1 MGLKIKRS
9 DFAKNVLVLFSG
21 TFISQIIPF
30 LILPVLQKYYYSPSD
45 FGILVVFVTFSE
57 LFANISSLKLEFGIV
72 LQKRLKDAVNLMYGA
87 VRISIITT
95 IISFVVILVFKRQIA
110 EFFKTP
116 EIENL
121 LFLVPFYIL
130 FFSINNLM
138 SYWNNRKSAF
148 KIISFSKI
156 VQTSSAE
163 FSKLLIGIVNISSG
177 LIIGRIIGFA
187 LSSIYYVNRFIKN
200 DLKSLKLLNSNVSK
214 KVVRNNTDFIFYTTP
229 SVFISSLINFVY
241 INLFLYF
248 FGSQVVGVLGVST
261 TYISAAYGVISVSF
275 SQVFYSKINS
285 LNTKSEL
292 LEIYIKF
299 AKRLFIFSSIPLIFI
314 YAIPTVVVTSLLGE
328 KWDELLPIAR
338 VMVVWLSFWFVSSS
352 LSFIYM
358 RLGKQKAMFFY
369 DLLHLI
375 LILIGI
381 FSAKIINPSFTSVLW
396 GFTIAKSSYY
406 IFIVFL
412 TIHFIKNCD
421 ESKL

>member
-1 MGLKIKRS
+1 MGLNINRS

-21 TFISQIIPF
+21 TFISQIVPF
-30 LILPVLQKYYYSPSD
+30 LILPVLQKFYYSPSD

-87 VRISIITT
+87 VRILIITT
-95 IISFVVILVFKRQIA
+95 IVSLVVVLVFKRQIA
-110 EFFKTP
+110 DFFKTP

-121 LFLVPFYIL
+121 LFLAPFYIL
-130 FFSINNLM
+130 FFSLNNVM

-148 KIISFSKI
+148 KIISISKI

-163 FSKLLIGIVNISSG
+163 FSKLLIGIFNFSSG

-187 LSSIYYVNRFIKN
+187 LSSIFYVNRFIKS

-248 FGSQVVGVLGVST
+248 FGNEVVGVLGVSS

-285 LNTKSEL
+285 FKTKKAL
-292 LEIYIKF
+292 LDIYIKF
-299 AKRLFIFSSIPLIFI
+299 AKRLFLFSSIPLIFI
-314 YAIPTVVVTSLLGE
+314 YIIPTSIVTSLLGE
-328 KWDELLPIAR
+328 KWGELLPIAR
-338 VMVVWLSFWFVSSS
+338 IMVILLSFWFVSSS

-358 RLGKQKAMFFY
+358 RLGKQKVMLFY
-369 DLLHLI
+369 DFLHLAV
-375 LILIGI
+375 ILIG
-381 FSAKIINPSFTSVLW
+381 FFCAKMIDPSFISVLW
-396 GFTIAKSSYY
+396 GFTIAKASFY
-406 IFIVFL
+406 IFIIFL
-412 TIHFIKNCD
+412 TIRFIKNCD
-421 ESKL
+421 ESRL